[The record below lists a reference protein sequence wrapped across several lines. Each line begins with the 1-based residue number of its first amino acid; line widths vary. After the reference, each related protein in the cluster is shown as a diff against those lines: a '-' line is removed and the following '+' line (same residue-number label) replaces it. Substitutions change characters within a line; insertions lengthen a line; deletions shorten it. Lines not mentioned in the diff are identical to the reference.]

1 MTSFRDAREVVV
13 QCYDEGLVD
22 DDEFIL
28 LYEANIKKKTEFPY
42 EEY

>member
-1 MTSFRDAREVVV
+1 MTSFREAREVFV

-28 LYEANIKKKTEFPY
+28 LYEANI
-42 EEY
+42 